1 MTTNKYRTGQKFYQ
15 RASDLGMCSHNK
27 LIHEITLFDHL
38 KKLTFK
44 HLLYNN
50 VKKKMS
56 VFTLETGYPSETD
69 NPSSKSVK
77 IDG

>member
-27 LIHEITLFDHL
+27 LIHEMTLFDHL

-50 VKKKMS
+50 VKRKCPFS
-56 VFTLETGYPSETD
+56 H
-69 NPSSKSVK
+69 
-77 IDG
+77 